1 MQVRTYWAF
10 WDLGKK
16 MQFLVKKYVF
26 SMFQSFY
33 NFSISMH
40 IDNNF
45 LITISGDSTT
55 YLVLSVYFTSKIW
68 ILSIFG

>member
-1 MQVRTYWAF
+1 
-10 WDLGKK
+10 

-33 NFSISMH
+33 NFSRSMH

-55 YLVLSVYFTSKIW
+55 YLLLSVYFTSKIW
-68 ILSIFG
+68 ILSILVKMPIFTSRKVCN